1 MQQKQN
7 RFSSIIVLA
16 TCVVCAVLSFSC
28 GEGGMRLTPQPAEG
42 PPPTASVSTSALN
55 FGTQPI
61 AIISSPQTVTLT
73 NTGNSTLNI
82 TRVEVTAA
90 SAGSFTQNNTCGK
103 SVTAGDTCRIAVL
116 FTPGSVATQSAALT
130 IADDTATSPHTVALS
145 GKGEHD
151 VILAWSPSPSRGV
164 DGYIVLRTTA
174 TRASA
179 TGLTLTPI
187 AGTTYVDTQVK
198 AGKRYQYW
206 IRAVSAKG
214 IPQSSDSPPVSAT
227 IPSP

>member
-1 MQQKQN
+1 
-7 RFSSIIVLA
+7 
-16 TCVVCAVLSFSC
+16 
-28 GEGGMRLTPQPAEG
+28 MRLTPQPAEG

-73 NTGNSTLNI
+73 NTGNSTLKT
-82 TRVEVTAA
+82 TRVEVTGS
-90 SAGSFTQNNTCGK
+90 SAGSFAQNNTCGK
-103 SVTAGDTCRIAVL
+103 TLAAGETCRIAVL
-116 FTPGSVATQSAALT
+116 FTPGSVATQSAVLA
-130 IADDTATSPHTVALS
+130 IVDNSATSPHTVSLS
-145 GKGEHD
+145 GKGQHD
-151 VILAWSPSPSRGV
+151 VVLAWSPSPSRGV

-187 AGTTYVDTQVK
+187 AGTNYIDTQVK

-206 IRAVSAKG
+206 VRAVSSLG